1 MSIARKAHLEGA
13 FLGETV
19 TIARGSSVL
28 SIPADEIGD
37 LYAVISE
44 LVSRRSDAAAT
55 SLLEDSIM
63 ENVRD
68 LETPKQVR
76 RGRLWEAV
84 SQHLGEQGRAQGFKS
99 LLKFVKAKG
108 LTDRD
113 PAHALKIALGK
124 KVATGELIKSPSG
137 RYTLPKPSHRVR
149 HLNGST
155 TTRQRPGHLWN
166 MLKLYLEENTEG
178 LKLEEIISMAK
189 EHKWTTANNVEH
201 AIKICLG
208 RVRDQLE
215 QASSGQY
222 RLAGSTT
229 GAPAGKIIKRKKL
242 APTPK
247 SSNGGNV
254 AQPVQQSEASFIAST
269 QYHLPRSRQPR

>member
-1 MSIARKAHLEGA
+1 MSIARKAHVEGA

-19 TIARGSSVL
+19 TIARGTSVL

-37 LYAVISE
+37 LYAVIGE
-44 LVSRRSDAAAT
+44 LVSTRSDLAAA
-55 SLLEDSIM
+55 SLLEDD
-63 ENVRD
+63 NVKTPSD
-68 LETPKQVR
+68 LMPPKQLR

-99 LLKFVKAKG
+99 LLKFVKTQG

-149 HLNGST
+149 HLNGAT

-166 MLKLYLEENTEG
+166 MLKLYLEENAEG
-178 LKLEEIISMAK
+178 LTLKEIISMAQ
-189 EHKWTTANNVEH
+189 EQEWTTANNVEH

-215 QASSGQY
+215 QSSSGRY

-229 GAPAGKIIKRKKL
+229 GTPAGKIIKRKKL
-242 APTPK
+242 TPSPT
-247 SSNGGNV
+247 SSNGGNTELTSQQPDARFV
-254 AQPVQQSEASFIAST
+254 ASS
-269 QYHLPRSRQPR
+269 QYHMPRSRQPR